1 MEILR
6 LEAASAEP
14 IGQRPYEVKHVAS
27 IELAQGEGE
36 VHAYTLYFEA
46 GGEIAPHEAG
56 FGQILFAVA
65 GDGWVSGDDGERI
78 PLAQGEAAIIRRGEI
93 HSKGSETGRTA
104 FMVQVHDL
112 TPLRR

>member
-1 MEILR
+1 M
-6 LEAASAEP
+6 
-14 IGQRPYEVKHVAS
+14 
-27 IELAQGEGE
+27 
-36 VHAYTLYFEA
+36 
-46 GGEIAPHEAG
+46 
-56 FGQILFAVA
+56 
-65 GDGWVSGDDGERI
+65 SGDDGERI

>member
-1 MEILR
+1 M
-6 LEAASAEP
+6 AAETNGTA
-14 IGQRPYEVKHVAS
+14 VAS
-27 IELAQGEGE
+27 KLTPLGDRVVIKPAGREEMTKSGIVLPDTAKEKPQRGTIIAAGQGRR
-36 VHAYTLYFEA
+36 
-46 GGEIAPHEAG
+46 
-56 FGQILFAVA
+56 
-65 GDGWVSGDDGERI
+65 DDDGERI